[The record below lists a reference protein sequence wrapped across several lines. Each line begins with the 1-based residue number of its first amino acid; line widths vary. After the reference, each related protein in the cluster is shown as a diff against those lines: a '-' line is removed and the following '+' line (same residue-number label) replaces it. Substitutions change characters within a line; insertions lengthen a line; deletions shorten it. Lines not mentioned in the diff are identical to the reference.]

1 VLDRIQQGGTATIS
15 VALTVGGTAQDPTPD
30 SATVTITRADGTA
43 VVTDAGAQDS
53 GTGVFSYPLNPD
65 ETALLDTLTATWTFT
80 ADGSEQSRQTFHEV
94 VGGFLFTLPELT
106 AELGSSTETYTTS
119 QKAEARTYAEAQ
131 LEHAC
136 GQAFVPRY
144 ERETLSGTGT
154 GTLRLKWPHVRSV
167 RSVLI
172 DDTAGV
178 AADVAFRPY
187 GHAYYAAGWTLGYGN
202 VIVGYEHGLPHPPP
216 GATEAA
222 LVLAKHKLVKGPID
236 ERATQRT
243 SEFGPVNLATPGL
256 FGDRFGLP
264 VVNAFVAAHD
274 MRVGVA

>member
-94 VGGFLFTLPELT
+94 VGGFLFTLGELE
-106 AELGSSTETYTTS
+106 ADLNSTETYAS
-119 QKAEARTYAEAQ
+119 SELAAARTYAETQ
-131 LEHAC
+131 LEHYC
-136 GQAFVPRY
+136 GVAFVPRY
-144 ERETLSGTGT
+144 ERETISGTGST
-154 GTLRLKWPHVRSV
+154 SVMFKWPYVRSV
-167 RSVLI
+167 RSVTI
-172 DDTAGV
+172 DDIAGT

-187 GHAYYAAGWTLGYGN
+187 GHAYYATGWTLGYGN
-202 VIVGYEHGLPHPPP
+202 IIVGYEHGMTYPPP
-216 GATEAA
+216 GASEAA
-222 LVLAKHKLVKGPID
+222 LVLAKHKLIKGPID

-256 FGDRFGLP
+256 FGSRSGIP
-264 VVNAFVAAHD
+264 VVDEFIRAHD
-274 MRVGVA
+274 MTVGVA